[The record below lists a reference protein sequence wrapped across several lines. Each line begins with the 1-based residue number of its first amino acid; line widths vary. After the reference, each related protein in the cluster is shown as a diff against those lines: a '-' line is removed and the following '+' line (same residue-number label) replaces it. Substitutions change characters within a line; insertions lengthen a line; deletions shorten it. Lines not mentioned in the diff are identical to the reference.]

1 MEYTIITETSFKVDA
16 PSADAE
22 FNEMKMKVVTITA
35 ELETKGKYKY
45 MRWLVI
51 FFTVQQWFSNHG

>member
-22 FNEMKMKVVTITA
+22 FNE
-35 ELETKGKYKY
+35 LNTKWK
-45 MRWLVI
+45 L
-51 FFTVQQWFSNHG
+51 